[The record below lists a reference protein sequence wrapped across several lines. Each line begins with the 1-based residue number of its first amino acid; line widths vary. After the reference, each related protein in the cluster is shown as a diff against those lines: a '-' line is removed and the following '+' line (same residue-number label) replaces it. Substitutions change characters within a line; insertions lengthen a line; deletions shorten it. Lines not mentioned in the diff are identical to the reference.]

1 MRKITVQ
8 FEPEGRK
15 IIANQSQTILD
26 IAEESGIG
34 IRSECGGK
42 ASCGKCRVIIQDQSC
57 VSELIGAERE
67 LLSERE
73 ISEGYRLA
81 CCTLVNGNVVVE
93 IPEEARI
100 RVRRIQIT
108 GMERPV
114 KREPLVKK
122 FHVVLPKPT
131 LQDIRPDAER
141 LLEALEKD
149 YRISE
154 LELSQKVI
162 SNLPDVLREKQ
173 WNATAVIW
181 NDKKLVA
188 VESGD
193 TSNVLYGFAVDIGT
207 SKIVAYLVNL
217 LNGET
222 EEIVSVENPQIAHGE
237 DLMTRISYTIES
249 EKNLQRLQ
257 RLVVG
262 AINSLI
268 KQACSSVGIA
278 TKSIYEITV
287 VGNTAMHHFFLGIQP
302 KYLSYTPYVP
312 AVKSALNVKASDLNL
327 ALEPEVN
334 VHILP
339 CVAGFVGAD
348 AVGDVIASGV
358 CESEKRSLLIDVGT
372 NTEVFVGNS
381 EDVLSCS
388 CASGPAFEGAH
399 IKYGMKAVTGAIE
412 KIEIDPGSL
421 DVSYKTIDNEP
432 PVGICGSG
440 ILDGIAGLFRARV
453 INNRGRFNKIDSER
467 LVQKNG
473 QTEFII
479 AWGRESA
486 TGKEITITQKD
497 IGEIQLSKG
506 AIHTG
511 VAITMKRRE
520 YTKEDLDQV
529 YIAGAFGYHIDPLSA
544 KILGMLPDIP
554 TEKIKFVGNTAVTGA
569 KMCLISKET
578 REKAYSLSKK
588 IRYLEL
594 AVDPDFQKEFVNSMY
609 IPYKRI
615 EEYPSVIKLLS
626 EKTKNGQ

>member
-1 MRKITVQ
+1 VRKITVQ

-15 IIANQSQTILD
+15 VIADQNQRILD

-42 ASCGKCRVIIQDQSC
+42 ATCGKCRVIIQDQSC
-57 VSELIGAERE
+57 VSELIDAEKK
-67 LLSERE
+67 LLSESE

-81 CCTLVNGNVVVE
+81 CCTIAKGDLVVE
-93 IPEEARI
+93 IPEEGRI

-114 KREPLVKK
+114 KLEPLVKK
-122 FHVVLPKPT
+122 FHVFLPKPT
-131 LQDIRPDAER
+131 LHDIRPDVER
-141 LLEALEKD
+141 LLEALESE
-149 YRISE
+149 YGISE
-154 LELSQKVI
+154 PELSQRLL

-173 WNATAVIW
+173 WDVTAVVW

-188 VESGD
+188 VEPGD
-193 TSNVLYGFAVDIGT
+193 ASNVLYGFAVDIGT
-207 SKIVAYLVNL
+207 SKIVGYLVNL

-237 DLMTRISYTIES
+237 DLMTRISYTIEG

-257 RLVVG
+257 KLVVG

-278 TKSIYEITV
+278 TKNIYELTV

-302 KYLSYTPYVP
+302 KYVSYTPYVP
-312 AVKSALNVKASDLNL
+312 AVKSPLNVKASDLNL
-327 ALEPEVN
+327 AVEPEVN
-334 VHILP
+334 VYVLP

-348 AVGDVIASGV
+348 AVGDVIASGI
-358 CESEKRSLLIDVGT
+358 CESKERSLLIDVGT

-412 KIEIDPGSL
+412 KIEIDSGSL
-421 DVSYKTIDNEP
+421 EISYKTIDNEP

-440 ILDGIAGLFRARV
+440 ILDGIAGLFRAGV

-467 LVQKNG
+467 LIQHNG
-473 QTEFII
+473 QKEFVI
-479 AWGRESA
+479 AWGNETA
-486 TGKEITITQKD
+486 TGKAITITQAD

-511 VAITMKRRE
+511 VAITLRRRG
-520 YTKEDLDQV
+520 YTKEDLDRI

-554 TEKIKFVGNTAVTGA
+554 TEKIKFVGNTAITGA
-569 KMCLISKET
+569 KMCLTSKET
-578 REKAYSLSKK
+578 REKAYALSKK
-588 IRYLEL
+588 IRYVEL

-609 IPYKRI
+609 IPYKQI

-626 EKTKNGQ
+626 KETKSE